1 MVHKLRVAQKFMGT
15 WRNPRNDAGCL
26 GDIDPL
32 GINSEKKRQYMSMVG
47 SPLSSYEIT
56 FIELSICIN
65 HIHINPISCFHPIY
79 IYPRVFDTAKARHP
93 DTPRHQEFLEGVDM
107 TSYGIAMGRAGITQ
121 GRRMADDGGWCHQG
135 FSNSSQLMNDIWGI
149 HGLLTKGC

>member
-1 MVHKLRVAQKFMGT
+1 
-15 WRNPRNDAGCL
+15 
-26 GDIDPL
+26 
-32 GINSEKKRQYMSMVG
+32 MVG

-65 HIHINPISCFHPIY
+65 HIHINPISCFHPIYIY

-121 GRRMADDGGWCHQG
+121 GRRMADDGG
-135 FSNSSQLMNDIWGI
+135 
-149 HGLLTKGC
+149 